1 VPWRIN
7 KEKSG
12 VKLIRR
18 LRWPAYALF
27 LSVTAVAL
35 AQDATCPTIVQDAL
49 AATDSACAGTGR
61 NEACYGNISLDA
73 QPQPGVSDFTFTK
86 PGDLVN
92 VAGVQTLTLSPL
104 DQKDNTW
111 GVALMKLQAN
121 LPDTLP
127 GQNVTFLL
135 FGDVE
140 IKNAVTSN
148 VEADSTNGGV
158 TLLVTVSSMSPMMKS
173 FTDTNAVPEML
184 NAGTKATADGYFP
197 MAQMLHVTLDDGRAG
212 WVMEAM
218 VKVEG
223 DVKTLPEM
231 DMNGEVAGAA
241 AEAAPQFTPMQAFY
255 FKSGTN
261 DAPCEEAPDSGI
273 LIQTPEGAGKID
285 LVVND
290 AKVTLGSTGYFQAQ
304 AGGEMTVTVVE
315 GEGTIAAQG
324 KTVRVPAGTY
334 TTLPVDADLK
344 ASGQPADPQPY
355 DAGSLAALP
364 IKHLPKTIA
373 IAPAFEVTPFPEG
386 AEIMPVPGT
395 WTATV
400 GDVTTGSGCPPGMAE
415 AMAQSGTVGTS
426 NTFTIPEGSGFDLQ
440 GIMEANNST
449 MPGEFTYSNPEPNL
463 FVMDGSI
470 EGSTFHYE
478 FRVIS
483 ETEIQGVYSMS
494 FEGCDFTMTSNLQA
508 TG

>member
-1 VPWRIN
+1 M
-7 KEKSG
+7 
-12 VKLIRR
+12 KLIRR
-18 LRWPAYALF
+18 LRWLAYALF
-27 LSVTAVAL
+27 LSVTAVAV
-35 AQDATCPTIVQDAL
+35 AQDATCPTIVKDAL

-61 NEACYGNISLDA
+61 NEACYGNINLNA
-73 QPQPGVSDFTFTK
+73 EPQPGVSDFTFTK

-140 IKNAVTSN
+140 IQNAVTSN
-148 VEADSTNGGV
+148 VEEESASGSV
-158 TLLVTVSSMSPMMKS
+158 TLPVTVSSMAPIMKS
-173 FTDTNAVPEML
+173 FTDTSAVPEML
-184 NAGTKATADGYFP
+184 NAGTKLTADGYFP
-197 MAQMLHVTLDDGRAG
+197 MAQMLHVTRDDGSTG
-212 WVMEAM
+212 WVMEPM
-218 VKVEG
+218 VKVDG
-223 DVKTLPEM
+223 DVSTLPEM
-231 DMNGEVAGAA
+231 DMNGEVTGGA

-304 AGGEMTVTVVE
+304 PGGEMTVTVVE
-315 GEGTIAAQG
+315 GEGRIEAQG
-324 KTVRVPAGTY
+324 KTVRVPAGTF
-334 TTLPVDADLK
+334 TTLPVDQALK

-364 IKHLPKTIA
+364 ISILPKTIG

-386 AEIMPVPGT
+386 AAIIPVGGT
-395 WTATV
+395 WTATT
-400 GDVTTGSGCPPGMAE
+400 GDVTVGGGCPPGMAE
-415 AMAQSGTVGTS
+415 AMAQAGTIGSS
-426 NTFTIPEGSGFDLQ
+426 NTFTMTEGGLNLEEVMR
-440 GIMEANNST
+440 INNSEI
-449 MPGEFTYSNPEPNL
+449 PGEVTYSQSEPN
-463 FVMDGSI
+463 VYAMDGTI

-483 ETEIQGVYSMS
+483 ETEIDGQYSMS
-494 FEGCDFTMTSNLQA
+494 VEGCDFTMTSNLQA
-508 TG
+508 GG